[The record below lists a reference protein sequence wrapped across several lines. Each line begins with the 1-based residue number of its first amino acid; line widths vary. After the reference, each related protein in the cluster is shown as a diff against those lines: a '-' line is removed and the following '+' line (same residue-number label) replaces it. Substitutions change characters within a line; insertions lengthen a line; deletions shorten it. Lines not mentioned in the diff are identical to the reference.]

1 MTTWWSLP
9 DNDLQDRRSKRPQSY
24 SGYSPL
30 MINAI
35 GRRARLASRILA
47 SSSGQ
52 LRRAALNEMAERV
65 VADSSELL
73 KANSADLEQA
83 TDEGITG
90 ALLDR
95 LTLTEDRIGNMA
107 EGLRKVAALDDPV
120 GRQTGGWRM
129 HNGIR
134 LHRVRV
140 PLGVIAVI
148 YEARPNVTAD
158 AAGLCVMSGN
168 AVILRGSSYARR
180 SNLVITTA
188 LRDGLDRAGLPADG
202 VQLLDDTTREGARAL
217 MQAVEWVDLLVPR
230 GGPGLIESV
239 RSNATVPT
247 VIDGA
252 GNCHVYVDAAA
263 DLEMAHSIVINSK
276 VDRPGVC
283 NAAETLLVHESV
295 ATEFLPKMAV
305 ALEAE
310 NVELRGDHIARRLVP
325 AMAEAT
331 EDDWATEYL
340 DLILAVRVVPDLDT
354 AIEHI
359 CKYGTGHTEAIVT
372 GDIGASERFISAIDT
387 AVVAVNTSTR
397 FTDGEEFGFGAEIG
411 NSTQKLHVRGPMGLE
426 SLTSERYVLYG
437 DGQVR

>member
-1 MTTWWSLP
+1 
-9 DNDLQDRRSKRPQSY
+9 
-24 SGYSPL
+24 
-30 MINAI
+30 MIEAI
-35 GRRARLASRILA
+35 GRRARLSSRILA
-47 SSSGQ
+47 SSSGAV
-52 LRRAALNEMAERV
+52 RRAGLVMMAERV
-65 VADSSELL
+65 AAGSSELL
-73 KANSADLEQA
+73 TANSADLEQA
-83 TDEGITG
+83 ADEGISG

-95 LTLTEDRIGNMA
+95 LTLTEDRVESMA

-134 LHRVRV
+134 LHRVRT

-168 AVILRGSSYARR
+168 AVILRGSSYALR
-180 SNLVITTA
+180 SNAAIVTA
-188 LRDGLDRAGLPADG
+188 LRDGLERADLPADG
-202 VQLLDDTTREGARAL
+202 VQLLEDTTREGAKAL
-217 MQAVEWVDLLVPR
+217 MQAVDWVDLLVPR
-230 GGPGLIESV
+230 GGPGLIDAV
-239 RSNATVPT
+239 RQDATVPT

-252 GNCHVYVDAAA
+252 GNCHVYVDATA
-263 DLEMAHSIVINSK
+263 DLVMAQSIVINSK

-295 ATEFLPKMAV
+295 AEEFLPKVAV
-305 ALEAE
+305 LLEAE
-310 NVELRGDHIARRLVP
+310 NVELRGDPVARQLVP
-325 AMAEAT
+325 AMTQAT
-331 EDDWATEYL
+331 DDDWAIEYL
-340 DLILAVRVVPDLDT
+340 DLVLAVRVVPDIDT

-359 CKYGTGHTEAIVT
+359 RKYGTGHTEAIVAS
-372 GDIGASERFISAIDT
+372 DIGVSEHFVSAVDT

-437 DGQVR
+437 EGQVR